1 MTSEPQPHCKENKR
15 SRKRKK
21 MITDNFEAEQ
31 DERDLRGEPS
41 KLRFS
46 RRGNE
51 NDGGSIDLKEGS
63 PWRNLQLVLSLQ
75 DKNID
80 LLRKVGLAFDYA
92 KTSSTKEMYDTSQCS
107 QVMHT
112 SRALVYLNNWVHSVL
127 ISSEKKTRLE
137 ENKCI
142 FNTSGS
148 YLDFRCWEILHFC
161 VEQSKDLHISL
172 TCSKDFLRV
181 VRCITMD
188 ASSYARDVS
197 SCHAGTLSDERLE
210 FYDVVLACTKLI
222 FSFHGGVA
230 NENLDLWIILI
241 DELLELILK
250 IVQGQ
255 LDGSNLGNFVFQ
267 LSYCLLEPFAKFL
280 RVHPTRKNGFH
291 NFIDKLFEPLLHLLH
306 VLHRDLCG
314 NNVEWR
320 NNLSKLIKDV
330 LAHGLFHPTHIDGFL
345 SLQSTVRYRNASDA
359 KLEEKTVNKS
369 YHRHLFNKV
378 ESMLEKNE
386 SALIGLGQ
394 LLHLFVGCIAKHK
407 GASFSVGGFRQS
419 DARSTSRVPSDIS
432 QSGTVITKENSECH
446 VMNAE
451 LRSCAFNFF
460 AQIME
465 YILANVNT
473 LLRSDVEEVSVLL
486 NTSNTLRSISML
498 LDIVFTE
505 NVYLRIEDS
514 TDGAS
519 RKFLKV
525 IYDVVMLLFSK
536 INHLKLSYFGSDER
550 SIRELLISARKE
562 LIITVHHLLN
572 IEYEV
577 VGDDLE
583 KLWTMVLTSMNY
595 SYRSTDDFDQPVLS
609 LEILSL
615 GCRLIDLYSELRQ
628 VNSSISA
635 LCKAVRQSIS
645 ILRDDESSTLSHHWS
660 SDSNAINML
669 LCSSEFRL
677 SLSNAIKT
685 IPEGQTAECIHWLS
699 SDIMESVELMKVEHQ
714 LAGADEISKP
724 KLLCFDSEHFDLRA
738 EILGRALSEVYVI
751 ILDSVISSSGN
762 SYLVG
767 VSVKNL
773 IEMISSNLSNV
784 DPLRSYAIKNF
795 SIVVDGRALNDST
808 GCKNAST
815 CWILVFLCRLLLS
828 CRSLFRQVI
837 SLIPP
842 VTSKKMSRLIGDS
855 FTLHSARDWL
865 ELSGLVDKGS
875 FSWILQPSA
884 SFLDVIRS
892 ISGICIQ
899 DSAVLCP
906 PLVYILNAM
915 AIVRL
920 VDLNKLIES
929 SEYVLHWKQ
938 TCNHLKLKD
947 EAGLSSRTKRIRK
960 WTRHVSKM
968 REEAA
973 DLTKC
978 MMEFLSSVSKDLI
991 STSSVDVGID
1001 DKFIQCLNNSGLN
1014 FSVGFIKEELLPCAL
1029 WWIICQNVDIWCSH
1043 ATRKDLKNFVS
1054 LLIKASISNV
1064 RNTVDLA
1071 GLHNIG
1077 KPGHMKKV
1085 CAHHIALEF
1094 LSNTITYEQRFVCRY
1109 MASRFCVILQK
1120 SALFLSATPEVDLSK
1135 SPDWDEVISVLRN
1148 LSDEGIGYIPRTK
1161 YSTVPDESCS
1171 VHFNAKFSICQCLLT
1186 LLMRMPEDY
1195 FSLRSSSL
1203 YITCILNLER
1213 LLVGSL
1219 LRWNDAL
1226 NMQSALEIFRLFVSC
1241 RKVLKI
1247 LTAASCKEN
1256 IDGQPELP
1264 SKLPQ
1269 YSFPLSWLPKSLFV
1283 LIGFRRA
1290 FPEDISLEV
1299 QFASCSLMDHT
1310 SNALLI
1316 VSRDTFARA
1325 FNSCISSK
1333 KFHRKRKELKPN
1345 LKESDLS
1352 EDTHLVNHCENL
1364 VAGKSI
1370 IHVAKLLEEFLISSL
1385 DHFVGACVDKKLE
1398 RLAGFQGLSK
1408 LSAIMACFQG
1418 LFWGLASVLVDINT
1432 VNCDIRVKLSSC
1444 NADLMTKIDS
1454 WVHSCVNFIIFC
1466 LKAVLLEG
1474 DTVLNMPVS
1483 DNNVLGTRESST
1495 CGYDC
1500 SADASDEGEM
1510 QPAEKMIPFDIKGD
1524 IVECNLKREPAL
1536 PKLEALLTKFQHEKN
1551 CLKSNILLELLRGEN
1566 ADMSFFLQQLF
1577 IACSAV
1583 LRLNLQINLNSIS
1596 WDWLPIV
1603 VNISQH
1609 LLLKFSSSYEL
1620 TNQFAFVWLLGVVKF
1635 LEELGSYFSQ
1645 FDPSLSRD
1653 LYVKLVGLH
1662 IMGIG
1667 KCISLQGK
1675 EATLTSQERG
1685 LHVKMLASTMESHLS
1700 EETSKLVDLKA
1711 RLRISFTSYIRK
1723 SSELHLLSAIQ
1734 AVERALVGV
1743 QEGSMTNY
1751 EIRCGSS
1758 DGGEVSAD
1766 VAAGVDC
1773 LYLIL
1778 EFATGHRR
1786 LNMIKR
1792 HIQSL
1797 VACLF
1802 NVILH
1807 LQAPSI
1813 FLGYID
1819 SIKACAGPDPG
1830 SVVLM
1835 CVELLTKIYGKS
1847 SFQIETYHI
1856 AQSLR
1861 VPAPLFQYF
1870 LGLQISEAP
1879 VRTASRINSNADQK
1893 FSAELYSACCR
1904 LLCTALKHHRNETR
1918 RFIALLDDSVG
1929 VLLHCLEIVNTDP
1942 VVERASNEWDVSKAV
1957 ECASSLRR
1965 VYEEVRQEKEEFGQ
1979 HAFKFLSRY
1988 IRVYCGHGPA
1998 KRGIRREVDE
2008 ALKPGIYALV
2018 DSCSVEDL
2026 QLLHTVFEEGPC
2038 RSTLAALQHDY
2049 KLNFQFR
2056 GKV

>member
-1 MTSEPQPHCKENKR
+1 MEEFAASFVSPGQKYR
-15 SRKRKK
+15 
-21 MITDNFEAEQ
+21 
-31 DERDLRGEPS
+31 PS
-41 KLRFS
+41 K
-46 RRGNE
+46 
-51 NDGGSIDLKEGS
+51 
-63 PWRNLQLVLSLQ
+63 
-75 DKNID
+75 
-80 LLRKVGLAFDYA
+80 
-92 KTSSTKEMYDTSQCS
+92 
-107 QVMHT
+107 VMHT
-112 SRALVYLNNWVHSVL
+112 SRALVYLNNWVHSIL

-137 ENKCI
+137 ESKCK

-148 YLDFRCWEILHFC
+148 YLDFRCWKILHFC
-161 VEQSKDLHISL
+161 LEQSKDLHVSL

-188 ASSYARDVS
+188 ASSYVHDVF

-255 LDGSNLGNFVFQ
+255 LDGSKLGNFVLQ
-267 LSYCLLEPFAKFL
+267 LSSCLLEPFAKFL
-280 RVHPTRKNGFH
+280 MVHPTRKNGFRD
-291 NFIDKLFEPLLHLLH
+291 FIDKLFEPLLRLLH
-306 VLHRDLCG
+306 VLHCDPCG
-314 NNVEWR
+314 NNIEWR
-320 NNLSKLIKDV
+320 NNISKLIKDV

-345 SLQSTVRYRNASDA
+345 SLQSTGRYKNASDTT
-359 KLEEKTVNKS
+359 LREEKLVNKS

-378 ESMLEKNE
+378 EAMVEKNE

-407 GASFSVGGFRQS
+407 GASFSGGGFRQS
-419 DARSTSRVPSDIS
+419 DVRSASRVPADIS

-446 VMNAE
+446 GMNAE
-451 LRSCAFNFF
+451 LRSCVFNFF

-465 YILANVNT
+465 YLLANVNT
-473 LLRSDVEEVSVLL
+473 LLQSDVEEVSVLL
-486 NTSNTLRSISML
+486 NTSNILRSISML
-498 LDIVFTE
+498 LDSVFTE
-505 NVYLRIEDS
+505 KVYLRLEDS
-514 TDGAS
+514 SDGAS

-525 IYDVVMLLFSK
+525 IYGVVMMLFAK
-536 INHLKLSYFGSDER
+536 ITHLKLSYFGLDE
-550 SIRELLISARKE
+550 SSLIELLVSARKE

-583 KLWTMVLTSMNY
+583 RLWTMVLTFMNY
-595 SYRSTDDFDQPVLS
+595 SDRSTDVFGQPVLS
-609 LEILSL
+609 LEISSL

-628 VNSSISA
+628 VNSSVSA
-635 LCKAVRQSIS
+635 LCKAVWQSIS
-645 ILRDDESSTLSHHWS
+645 ILGDDESSTPSHHCS
-660 SDSNAINML
+660 SNSNAISML

-685 IPEGQTAECIHWLS
+685 IPEGQTADCIHRLS
-699 SDIMESVELMKVEHQ
+699 SDIMESVEWMKVEHQ
-714 LAGADEISKP
+714 LAGAGEISKP
-724 KLLCFDSEHFDLRA
+724 KLLGFDSGHFDLRA

-751 ILDSVISSSGN
+751 ILDSISISSGN

-773 IEMISSNLSNV
+773 IEMISSSLSNV
-784 DPLRSYAIKNF
+784 VPLRSYAIKNF
-795 SIVVDGRALNDST
+795 SIVIDGRASQDST
-808 GCKNAST
+808 GCKNVST
-815 CWILVFLCRLLLS
+815 CWILAFLCRLLLS

-842 VTSKKMSRLIGDS
+842 GTSKKMSRLIDDS

-865 ELSGLVDKGS
+865 ELSGLADKGS
-875 FSWILQPSA
+875 FSWILRPSA
-884 SFLDVIRS
+884 SFHEVIRS
-892 ISGICIQ
+892 LSGICIQ
-899 DSAVLCP
+899 DSVVLCP
-906 PLVYILNAM
+906 PLIYILNAM

-929 SEYVLHWKQ
+929 SEYVLHWQQ
-938 TCNHLKLKD
+938 TNNQSKLKD
-947 EAGLSSRTKRIRK
+947 DTGLSSCPKKIRK

-973 DLTKC
+973 DLTKF
-978 MMEFLSSVSKDLI
+978 MMEFLSSVFKDLI
-991 STSSVDVGID
+991 PTSSVDVGID
-1001 DKFIQCLNNSGLN
+1001 DRFSQCLNNNGLK
-1014 FSVGFIKEELLPCAL
+1014 FSVGFINEESLPCAL

-1054 LLIKASISNV
+1054 LLIKASISNET
-1064 RNTVDLA
+1064 NAVDLA
-1071 GLHNIG
+1071 RLHNIG

-1085 CAHHIALEF
+1085 YAHQIALEF

-1109 MASRFCVILQK
+1109 LAPRFCANLQK
-1120 SALFLSATPEVDLSK
+1120 SALFLSPTPEVDLSK
-1135 SPDWDEVISVLRN
+1135 SPDWDEVCSVLGN
-1148 LSDEGIGYIPRTK
+1148 LSLDGIGYFPQTK
-1161 YSTVPDESCS
+1161 SSTVPDESCS
-1171 VHFNAKFSICQCLLT
+1171 EHFNVKLSVCRCLLT

-1219 LRWNDAL
+1219 LQWNDAL
-1226 NMQSALEIFRLFVSC
+1226 NMQSALEIFQLFVSC
-1241 RKVLKI
+1241 RRVLKF

-1256 IDGQPELP
+1256 INGQPEFP
-1264 SKLPQ
+1264 SRLLE

-1283 LIGFRRA
+1283 VIGFRRA
-1290 FPEDISLEV
+1290 FPKDTSFEV
-1299 QFASCSLMDHT
+1299 QFACCSLMDHT
-1310 SNALLI
+1310 SNVLLM

-1325 FNSCISSK
+1325 FNSCISK
-1333 KFHRKRKELKPN
+1333 KLHRKRKELKLN
-1345 LKESDLS
+1345 AKESELS
-1352 EDTHLVNHCENL
+1352 ECTHLVNHHDNL
-1364 VAGKSI
+1364 VEGKSI
-1370 IHVAKLLEEFLISSL
+1370 SNVAKLLEEFLKNSL
-1385 DHFVGACVDKKLE
+1385 DNFVDTCVDKKLE
-1398 RLAGFQGLSK
+1398 RLAGLQGLNK
-1408 LSAIMACFQG
+1408 LSATMACFQG
-1418 LFWGLASVLVDINT
+1418 LFWGLASALVDINT
-1432 VNCDIRVKLSSC
+1432 VNCDIRIKLSSY
-1444 NADLMTKIDS
+1444 NPDLMTEIDS
-1454 WVHSCVNFIIFC
+1454 WVHTCVNFIIFC

-1474 DTVLNMPVS
+1474 DTFLNIPVW
-1483 DNNVLGTRESST
+1483 DANVSGTRESST
-1495 CGYDC
+1495 SGYDC
-1500 SADASDEGEM
+1500 STNASVEGEM
-1510 QPAEKMIPFDIKGD
+1510 QPAGKMIPSDIKGD
-1524 IVECNLKREPAL
+1524 IAESNMKREPHPAN
-1536 PKLEALLTKFQHEKN
+1536 PKLEALLTEVQHEKN
-1551 CLKSNILLELLRGEN
+1551 CLKKNLLLELLRGEN
-1566 ADMSFFLQQLF
+1566 ADMGFFLQQLF

-1596 WDWLPIV
+1596 WGWVPVV

-1609 LLLKFSSSYEL
+1609 LLLDFSSSYEM

-1662 IMGIG
+1662 IMAIG

-1685 LHVKMLASTMESHLS
+1685 LHVKLLASTVESYLS
-1700 EETSKLVDLKA
+1700 EETSKLVELKA

-1743 QEGSMTNY
+1743 QQGLMTNY
-1751 EIRCGSS
+1751 EICCGSS

-1813 FLGYID
+1813 FRGCID
-1819 SIKACAGPDPG
+1819 SIKACASPDPG

-1835 CVELLTKIYGKS
+1835 CVEVLTKIYGKPS
-1847 SFQIETYHI
+1847 LFQIEAYHI

-1861 VPAPLFQYF
+1861 VPGPLFQYF
-1870 LGLQISEAP
+1870 LSLQIPEAP
-1879 VRTASRINSNADQK
+1879 VRTASGIGNADQK

-1904 LLCTALKHHRNETR
+1904 LLCTALKHHKSETR
-1918 RFIALLDDSVG
+1918 RFIALVDDSVG
-1929 VLLHCLEIVNTDP
+1929 VLLHSLEIVNTDP
-1942 VVERASNEWDVSKAV
+1942 VVEKSSYAWEVSKAV

-1965 VYEEVRQEKEEFGQ
+1965 VYEEVRQEKEELGQ

-1988 IRVYCGHGPA
+1988 IRVYSGHGPA

-2008 ALKPGIYALV
+2008 ALKPGIYALI

-2049 KLNFQFR
+2049 KLNFQFQ